1 MVLPYSRPTALA
13 AAIFTLL
20 TMVTAASAQ
29 SAFASTT
36 ASALSNPAPAT
47 PANEPAV
54 VRTVM
59 EDDGA
64 RIEELRVRG
73 EVQRITVRSK
83 AGGTA
88 YEVLPASGARDPSQG
103 MAGTGQTAGRR
114 VWNLLSF

>member
-1 MVLPYSRPTALA
+1 MA
-13 AAIFTLL
+13 A
-20 TMVTAASAQ
+20 AASAQ
-29 SAFASTT
+29 SGTSGPLP
-36 ASALSNPAPAT
+36 SAAPT
-47 PANEPAV
+47 EPAV
-54 VRTVM
+54 VRTVI

-83 AGGTA
+83 AGGAA